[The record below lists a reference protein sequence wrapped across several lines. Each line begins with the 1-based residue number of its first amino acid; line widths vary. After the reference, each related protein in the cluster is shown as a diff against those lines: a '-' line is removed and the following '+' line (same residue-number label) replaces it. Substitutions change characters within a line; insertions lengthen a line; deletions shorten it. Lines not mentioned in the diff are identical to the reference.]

1 MFRKI
6 TSNRDPGKTLGS
18 ELKKE
23 FGVYFERAGRR
34 GRELMAKYPRQVFI
48 MMIVAILFSGIMAF
62 TVMRS
67 HKAPTITVKAVPQSA
82 ASGLGQIISTAT
94 ALQTLWGLQQHIDS
108 LLKKDSLTHADSLTL
123 NQALA
128 QMDSIRVAIRK
139 SRQSP
144 SQKPLENKIN
154 PKSINP

>member
-23 FGVYFERAGRR
+23 FGVYFERAGRQ
-34 GRELMAKYPRQVFI
+34 GRQLMDKYPKQVFTI
-48 MMIVAILFSGIMAF
+48 MVIAILFSGILAF

-67 HKAPTITVKAVPQSA
+67 PKAPDLKLKPAYPQQAV
-82 ASGLGQIISTAT
+82 SGIGQIISTAG
-94 ALQTLWGLQQHIDS
+94 ALQTLWGLKQQMDS
-108 LLKKDSLTHADSLTL
+108 LLKKATLTHADSLTL

-128 QMDSIRVAIRK
+128 QMDSLRLLIRK
-139 SRQSP
+139 SRP
-144 SQKPLENKIN
+144 NH
-154 PKSINP
+154 